1 MADNLTTSIG
11 ALVAVSALVVIGMWL
26 TAAPSSS
33 AGTKTK
39 TKGSINTPRKSSYKG
54 SDSDDEDA
62 GILRGYK
69 QTTDGR
75 KTSYFTRE
83 LSAADQQLLASNAGP
98 KPISQAAPDSPGS
111 GSGSGSSTSAASAW
125 NTAGT
130 FEERN
135 LTALSHERLRALL
148 GAIKCDLP
156 GGGSAQITRVTNV
169 SGDCIVASARGKAK
183 LICDLSCEVSW
194 EIAQLGS
201 TISGNMSI
209 VDITADGDYDSSLCT
224 TSSSSPKVATFVKS
238 ESQGLQPAIGL
249 RLKDLLRELQ
259 AAVGPQSGKPM

>member
-11 ALVAVSALVVIGMWL
+11 AVMAVSALVIIGMWL

-39 TKGSINTPRKSSYKG
+39 PKGSTSTSTKRPASANKSYKG

-98 KPISQAAPDSPGS
+98 KPISQAAPASP
-111 GSGSGSSTSAASAW
+111 GSGSSTSATSAW

-156 GGGSAQITRVTNV
+156 GGGSVRITRVTNV

-183 LICDLSCEVSW
+183 LICDLSCEMSW

-224 TSSSSPKVATFVKS
+224 TSSSSPKVATFVRS

-259 AAVGPQSGKPM
+259 AAVGKP

>member
-1 MADNLTTSIG
+1 MESSSTLTTIG
-11 ALVAVSALVVIGMWL
+11 ALVAVSALVIIGMWL
-26 TAAPSSS
+26 TAAPAASNTS
-33 AGTKTK
+33 TKTK
-39 TKGSINTPRKSSYKG
+39 TKASTSSSSRSSATKRLNKG

-98 KPISQAAPDSPGS
+98 KPISQATPASP
-111 GSGSGSSTSAASAW
+111 GSGSSTSAASAW
-125 NTAGT
+125 NSAGT

-135 LTALSHERLRALL
+135 LTELSHERLRALL

-156 GGGSAQITRVTNV
+156 GGGSVRITRVANV

-201 TISGNMSI
+201 SISGNMTI
-209 VDITADGDYDSSLCT
+209 VDITADDDYDSSHCT
-224 TSSSSPKVATFVKS
+224 TSSSSPKVATFVRS

-259 AAVGPQSGKPM
+259 AAVGKQ